1 MTIEE
6 HGRPVVVV
14 LSTEEYAEL
23 EAIKLS
29 RLRAEVDAGLDALR
43 RSDFIELDRNEML
56 NVADEIKSAGR
67 DRQNR

>member
-1 MTIEE
+1 MAMLNRCHTGEIL
-6 HGRPVVVV
+6 RDK
-14 LSTEEYAEL
+14 L

-56 NVADEIKSAGR
+56 NVADEIKSTGR
-67 DRQNR
+67 DRYNR

>member
-1 MTIEE
+1 M
-6 HGRPVVVV
+6 VVV

-29 RLRAEVDAGLDALR
+29 RLRTEVDAGLDALR

-56 NVADEIKSAGR
+56 NAADEIKSTGR
-67 DRQNR
+67 DRHNR